1 MLNHISQLFP
11 APTVPSLVLLLF
23 TVSAGTFLNSVAF
36 LPLQTNI
43 SHSLWQFL
51 SCVLKSGVRQTL
63 SVCVCVYVH
72 ALVYVIQ
79 VFSPTEQDSCFGKL
93 VKARVEQQHNASKG
107 KPRFFFFHNFS
118 WMHHKVAIIWHIFL
132 LKNWPRCAS
141 RQQNSMKK
149 PHRHSLV
156 PNNHVYLIYTNM
168 PGLTI

>member
-23 TVSAGTFLNSVAF
+23 TVSACTFLNSVAF

-43 SHSLWQFL
+43 SYSLWQFL

-63 SVCVCVYVH
+63 SVCVCVYVC

-79 VFSPTEQDSCFGKL
+79 VFSPTEQDSCVGKL

-107 KPRFFFFHNFS
+107 EPRFFFS
-118 WMHHKVAIIWHIFL
+118 IILAECITKWQLYGTFFF
-132 LKNWPRCAS
+132 
-141 RQQNSMKK
+141 
-149 PHRHSLV
+149 
-156 PNNHVYLIYTNM
+156 
-168 PGLTI
+168 